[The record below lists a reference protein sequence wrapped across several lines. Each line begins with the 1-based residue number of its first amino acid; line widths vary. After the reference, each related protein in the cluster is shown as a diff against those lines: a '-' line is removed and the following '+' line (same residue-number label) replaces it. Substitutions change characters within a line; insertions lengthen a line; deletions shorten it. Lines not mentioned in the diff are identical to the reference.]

1 MDDLLK
7 DFQGGEWRPK
17 NLVQPALAKALLSEM
32 SKLKKT
38 VDVLENQDLPS
49 IKKMLARL
57 NMYLAKANQVK
68 SINHVD
74 YLVFIANALIDIQEI
89 VGWYQRNKQI
99 LKGGKNG

>member
-1 MDDLLK
+1 MDELLK
-7 DFQGGEWRPK
+7 DFQGGEWRPN
-17 NLVQPALAKALLSEM
+17 NLVQPSLTKSLLSEM
-32 SKLKKT
+32 TKLKKT
-38 VDVLENQDLPS
+38 IDVLDNQDLPS

-57 NMYLAKANQVK
+57 NMYLAKANQIK

-74 YLVFIANALIDIQEI
+74 FLVFIANALLDIQEI